1 MKGASRAL
9 ARRYARALLEV
20 AIETRAD
27 PRVLRDELRQVA
39 GLLAGH
45 PELGRVLADPVIP
58 AARKKNVVGALWEMA
73 KPTPLLRRIV
83 DLLVASDRLALL
95 TGLEEA
101 FTEEWNE
108 GRGAVSAH
116 AVSAVEL
123 QPAQKE
129 ALLRGI
135 ADATGLTVELE
146 TRLDPAVLGGL
157 LVRMG
162 GKTYDGTVRGR
173 LKALREGLVARR

>member
-20 AIETRAD
+20 TIETKAD
-27 PRVLRDELRQVA
+27 AQVLRDELRQVA
-39 GLLAGH
+39 GLH
-45 PELGRVLADPVIP
+45 PELQRALQDPVIP
-58 AARKKNVVGALWEMA
+58 VESKKKLVGALWETT

-83 DLLVASDRLALL
+83 DLLVAGDRLALL
-95 TGLEEA
+95 TELEEA

-108 GRGAVSAH
+108 GRGAISAH

-123 QPAQKE
+123 LPAQKE

-146 TRLDPAVLGGL
+146 TRLDPLVLGGL